1 MNRVLIINDSRFESI
16 ILSDLLSQIGYNVI
30 VSDEYNA
37 VKQVQAFVPD
47 VVLVNY
53 TMKEIKGDKLIDRI
67 KASNDE
73 VRCILTSSSNLTAK
87 DVSSNVDFILRTP
100 ANRHNLEAAINA
112 VERKK
117 EAAAEEDTELKDLRE
132 RINRWKSKT
141 GAEPEVKAAAV
152 SREEAVYSTESAVEM
167 PVEDPVSG
175 IREEAV
181 EAPEETIK
189 FCPYCGHK
197 FDENQPAEFAFC
209 PFCGSKIKM
218 NK

>member
-37 VKQVQAFVPD
+37 VKQVQAFMPD

-67 KASNDE
+67 KAFSAE
-73 VRCILTSSSNLTAK
+73 ARCILTSSSNLTAK

-117 EAAAEEDTELKDLRE
+117 EAAAEEDNELKELRE
-132 RINRWKSKT
+132 RISRWKAKT
-141 GAEPEVKAAAV
+141 GVEPEVKAAAV
-152 SREEAVYSTESAVEM
+152 SKEEAVCSMENAGEM
-167 PVEDPVSG
+167 PGDNPVPG
-175 IREEAV
+175 IKEEAV
-181 EAPEETIK
+181 EAPEETMK

-197 FDENQPAEFAFC
+197 FDENQPVEFVFC
-209 PFCGSKIKM
+209 PYCGSK
-218 NK
+218 